1 MGLGLDWLLSQH
13 TLDRRDG
20 DAVSPGDL
28 ADALALTT
36 VALDGGMVEY
46 QRQAVDALTFQT
58 SAPHAGA
65 HPLDDQAAF
74 EFGDGADDDHDGPAQ
89 RAGCVDFFPEADVLD
104 SNAVLVVFA
113 WVRML
118 TIGNGLGGRVV
129 SDPKPARRKV

>member
-1 MGLGLDWLLSQH
+1 MS
-13 TLDRRDG
+13 
-20 DAVSPGDL
+20 AGDL
-28 ADALALTT
+28 AEALTLAA
-36 VALDGGMVEY
+36 VALDPGAIELERRSTDGP
-46 QRQAVDALTFQT
+46 ALE
-58 SAPHAGA
+58 ARPPHAGLD
-65 HPLDDQAAF
+65 PLDDQVAF
-74 EFGDGADDDHDGPAQ
+74 EFCDGADDDHDGPAQ